1 MNKYTYIITIDS
13 NNGNVNGKLQVLGHD
28 DKLKSVTF
36 NPELILCDLINSNKV
51 LKIEDDKV
59 SIEYYEYEKSF
70 GIDLYVYD
78 DPQYWKFRE
87 ELIEVIHN
95 KKKIEIKDLDK
106 INDAY
111 KIKANCEISNRDTE
125 IFQFK
130 KLNGEF
136 TKGLTDEQAER
147 IKNIYDVLKDETL
160 DIMEECKNSDKEIP
174 EEKKKE
180 LDDLYNKFDTSSKES
195 IKIDYDNMVEQL
207 DASIEEQIKFDNDF
221 VYTYTCYSVGGIL
234 YCILHYLMANNYRFL
249 KCPHCENYFAT
260 KKRNAKYCNRKSK
273 LKGYENKDCAT
284 AKRLAF
290 KKLKKRE
297 NNVLSYLENYCASS
311 PKVIKKFKTVCEK
324 TLIKAENEPTIKNI
338 EKLNHILDRKYVKEN
353 YYIYKDKTIANILKE
368 IGITN
373 KQRYIK

>member
-13 NNGNVNGKLQVLGHD
+13 KDSNVNGKLQVLGHD
-28 DKLKSVTF
+28 DELKSATF

-59 SIEYYEYEKSF
+59 NIEYYEYEKSF
-70 GIDLYVYD
+70 GVDLYVYD
-78 DPQYWKFRE
+78 DPQYWRFRE
-87 ELIEVIHN
+87 ELIDVIQN

-106 INDAY
+106 IKDAY
-111 KIKANCEISNRDTE
+111 KIKANCEISNKDTE

-160 DIMEECKNSDKEIP
+160 DIMEEYKNSDEEIS

-195 IKIDYDNMVEQL
+195 IKIDYDNMVERL
-207 DASIEEQIKFDNDF
+207 DVSIEEQIKFDNDF
-221 VYTYTCYSVGGIL
+221 VYTYTCYSVGGLL

-260 KKRNAKYCNRKSK
+260 KKRNAKYCSRKSK

-284 AKRLAF
+284 AKRLAL

-297 NNVLSYLENYCASS
+297 NHVISYFKKTCTANPNV
-311 PKVIKKFKTVCEK
+311 VKKFKTLYEK
-324 TLIKAENEPTIKNI
+324 TLKQVEEKPIAENI
-338 EKLNHILDRKYVKEN
+338 EELDNLLNRKYLKEN
-353 YYIYKDKTIANILKE
+353 YYKYKDETVSDILRKL
-368 IGITN
+368 GITN
-373 KQRYIK
+373 KQRYLK

>member
-13 NNGNVNGKLQVLGHD
+13 KDGNVNGKLQVLGQD
-28 DKLKSVTF
+28 DELKSATF
-36 NPELILCDLINSNKV
+36 NPELILCDLISSNKV
-51 LKIEDDKV
+51 LKIENDKV

-70 GIDLYVYD
+70 GIDLYVSN
-78 DPQYWKFRE
+78 DPQYWNFRE
-87 ELIEVIHN
+87 ELFEVIQN

-106 INDAY
+106 IKDAY
-111 KIKANCEISNRDTE
+111 KIKANCEISNKDIE

-160 DIMEECKNSDKEIP
+160 DIMEEYKNSDEEIS

-284 AKRLAF
+284 AKRLAL

-297 NNVLSYLENYCASS
+297 NNVLAYLEIFCDK
-311 PKVIKKFKTVCEK
+311 PKVRKEFKQKYEKFFKQVQNK
-324 TLIKAENEPTIKNI
+324 PSIKNL
-338 EKLNHILDRKYVKEN
+338 EKLDKFLSKKYIKDN
-353 YYIYKDKTIANILKE
+353 YYKYNAMTGAE
-368 IGITN
+368 I
-373 KQRYIK
+373 IKLMYPK